1 MSISGWNWGNAAVDT
16 ATMVFTVGSKPA
28 FRIPLKDVNQV
39 QQSKEEVCFQPAAR
53 TKIHSP
59 GVWAGSVCILS
70 DFAHSFELLPDHA
83 RVVVTP
89 RRSSL
94 SSL

>member
-39 QQSKEEVCFQPAAR
+39 QQSKEEVRFLPAAR
-53 TKIHSP
+53 TKRP
-59 GVWAGSVCILS
+59 
-70 DFAHSFELLPDHA
+70 
-83 RVVVTP
+83 
-89 RRSSL
+89 
-94 SSL
+94 